1 MSIAALTVRS
11 TITKP
16 DKAGAVCRI
25 TVATDD
31 VVRAFGRRGRVAVV
45 ATFPNGYAL
54 RSSLVPRGGAHI
66 LPLSLE
72 SRVAGGLTEGEAV
85 LVEFQE
91 DREPRTLEIPDDL
104 TNELERAG
112 VLRTFEAMS
121 FSHRKEWV
129 AALADAKRPETRA
142 KRIDDCVTA
151 MRDRDSRTAVR
162 A

>member
-1 MSIAALTVRS
+1 
-11 TITKP
+11 
-16 DKAGAVCRI
+16 
-25 TVATDD
+25 
-31 VVRAFGRRGRVAVV
+31 
-45 ATFPNGYAL
+45 
-54 RSSLVPRGGAHI
+54 

-72 SRVAGGLTEGEAV
+72 SRVAGALTEGEAV

-104 TNELERAG
+104 ANELERAD

-142 KRIDDCVTA
+142 KRIGDCVTA

>member
-31 VVRAFGRRGRVAVV
+31 VLRAFGRRGRVAVV

-54 RSSLVPRGGAHI
+54 RSSLVPRGGAHM
-66 LPLSLE
+66 LPLSVE
-72 SRVAGGLTEGEAV
+72 SRVAGDLTEGESV
-85 LVEFQE
+85 RVELRE
-91 DREPRTLEIPDDL
+91 DREPRELEIPSDL
-104 TNELERAG
+104 ANALEVAG
-112 VLRTFEAMS
+112 VDRAFGAMS
-121 FSHRKEWV
+121 FSHRKEWIV
-129 AALADAKRPETRA
+129 ALADAKRPETRA
-142 KRIDDCVTA
+142 KRIAACVAA
-151 MRDRDSRTAVR
+151 MRDRDSRKVAR